1 MREIVTQTQTKMLEA
16 VKKRKKKR
24 TKKEKKMKKVKVWL
38 VQVLLVKYSEV

>member
-1 MREIVTQTQTKMLEA
+1 MTQTQTKMLEA